1 MNLASIDIGT
11 NSCRLLIVKKEKGD
25 LVPLLKKNYVTR
37 LGEGLIKNN
46 LILEKAIDRTLSV
59 LKEFKK
65 DLEKYKTSKYICAC
79 TEAVRRA
86 KNKDIFLEKV
96 KKLGFNIQ
104 ILPDYLEAKL
114 IYFVNLKEFKK
125 DKLLT
130 IDLGGGST
138 EVVFGRKDNIEF
150 LKSLKIGIVTLYE
163 KFIDKNLEKI
173 GKVYEERKDVKN
185 LENFLREFLKE
196 VLPKKNLKD
205 YFAVSVGGT
214 ITSIVAMKLRLKAYK
229 EELIS
234 GQKVTYKDLVYFCR
248 FLSQKSLEER
258 KKILGLHPKRADVIL
273 PGICFYKVFCEVSN
287 INCITASEK
296 SLLWGLIYYLHSTF
310 SPKFYPQLS
319 QL

>member
-11 NSCRLLIVKKEKGD
+11 NSCRLLVVKKEKD
-25 LVPLLKKNYVTR
+25 NLIPLLKKNYVTR
-37 LGEGLIKNN
+37 LGEGLIKHN
-46 LILEKAIDRTLSV
+46 LIFEKAMERTLDV

-65 DLEKYKTSKYICAC
+65 DLEKYKVSKYICAC

-86 KNKDIFLEKV
+86 KNKNIFLEKV
-96 KKLGFNIQ
+96 KKLGLDIQ

-138 EVVFGRKDNIEF
+138 EIVFGEKDNIEF

-163 KFIDKNLEKI
+163 KFINKNLEKK
-173 GKVYEERKDVKN
+173 GEAYEKRKDLKN
-185 LENFLREFLKE
+185 LEHFLREFLKKA
-196 VLPKKNLKD
+196 LPKKNLKD

-214 ITSIVAMKLRLKAYK
+214 ITSIVAMKLNLKIYK
-229 EELIS
+229 EELVH
-234 GQKVTYKDLVYFCR
+234 GQKVTYKDLIYFCK

-258 KKILGLHPKRADVIL
+258 RKILGLHPKRADVIL
-273 PGICFYKVFCEVSN
+273 PGICFYKVFCEVTN
-287 INCITASEK
+287 IDCITASEK
-296 SLLWGLIYYLHSTF
+296 SLLWGLIYYLLEILE
-310 SPKFYPQLS
+310 K
-319 QL
+319 